1 LYLDT
6 VFDSL
11 TRAETENDLNEI
23 RRELYESGYA
33 SRMKGYTQ
41 GKPTSPKPIEY
52 RTSGGWRV
60 LCGKNNSQ
68 NDHITHKIAGKGDLW
83 FHIKDYPGSHV
94 VLICDGD
101 EPDSL
106 DYTEAANIAAVNSKA
121 PAGQRVT
128 VDYTRIKN
136 IKKPPNAKPG
146 FVTFANNYS
155 AYVIPDPAGAEAL
168 RVKK

>member
-1 LYLDT
+1 MI
-6 VFDSL
+6 VG
-11 TRAETENDLNEI
+11 R
-23 RRELYESGYA
+23 
-33 SRMKGYTQ
+33 
-41 GKPTSPKPIEY
+41 
-52 RTSGGWRV
+52 
-60 LCGKNNSQ
+60 NNIQ
-68 NDHITHKIAGKGDLW
+68 NDKLTMKTAEKHDIW
-83 FHIKDYPGSHV
+83 FHTKDIPGSHV
-94 VLICDGD
+94 FLVTEGE
-101 EPDSL
+101 EPSDL

>member
-1 LYLDT
+1 
-6 VFDSL
+6 
-11 TRAETENDLNEI
+11 
-23 RRELYESGYA
+23 
-33 SRMKGYTQ
+33 MKNFVQAKQVT
-41 GKPTSPKPIEY
+41 PKPLEY

-68 NDHITHKIAGKGDLW
+68 NEYITHKVAVKGDIW
-83 FHIKDYPGSHV
+83 FHVKDYPGSHV
-94 VLICDGD
+94 VLLCDGD
-101 EPDSL
+101 EPDAL

-146 FVTFANNYS
+146 FVTFSNNYS
-155 AYVIPDPAGAEAL
+155 AYVIPEPDRAEAL
-168 RVKK
+168 KVKK